1 MNKCANCD
9 AVATSVYSITNN
21 LYVLYCEKDIPS
33 SLRGSGSVT
42 TLTTDETLAAEFQQ
56 VATVSAKNTKT
67 TTIDKSD
74 VVEEDVELNSIEND
88 TTEEVDNESE
98 SGLS

>member
-9 AVATSVYSITNN
+9 AVATSVYSLTNDV
-21 LYVLYCEKDIPS
+21 YTLYCEKDIPNF
-33 SLRGSGSVT
+33 LRGTGRIT
-42 TLTTDETLAAEFQQ
+42 TLATDESLASEIQQ
-56 VATVSAKNTKT
+56 VAKVSAKKTKT

-74 VVEEDVELNSIEND
+74 VVAEDVELNSIEND

-98 SGLS
+98 SGLG